1 MSTPDKKLGGYSV
14 HVGDCYIWSEIY
26 YLDSPTDYR
35 ECLPP
40 HRICPCN
47 IPRGG
52 FSILESSENNPS
64 HFFLKILVFLASCLI
79 ICSNLLSS
87 LGQPAVKL
95 RQRI

>member
-40 HRICPCN
+40 HRICPRN
-47 IPRGG
+47 IPSGG
-52 FSILESSENNPS
+52 FSILEPSENNLG
-64 HFFLKILVFLASCLI
+64 HFLLRILVFLAACLI
-79 ICSNLLSS
+79 ICSLLWDNL
-87 LGQPAVKL
+87 Q
-95 RQRI
+95 